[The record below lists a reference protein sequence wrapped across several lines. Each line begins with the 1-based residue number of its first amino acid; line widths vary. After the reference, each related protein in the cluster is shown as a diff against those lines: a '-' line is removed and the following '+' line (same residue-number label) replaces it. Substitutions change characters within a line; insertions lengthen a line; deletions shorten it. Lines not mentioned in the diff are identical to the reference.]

1 MHGMQR
7 EGEIGRQKL
16 PLHACLPP
24 AVPFLVRSLLITST
38 SLLLLPDSQTSA
50 VEHPSHAD
58 TRFEHVKAPPRHD
71 DFESVDCDDDFEGKL
86 RQQLQELIHS
96 EEEEGLQIPDSLS
109 SSSSYS
115 SSSIGPVGNSCGH
128 KFDELI
134 PEVDI
139 YKHEPWDLPAKCH
152 LPTSDSKWHFFNLRD
167 RKYPNGSRSNRA
179 TEEGYW
185 KSTGRDRNVKFQNQV
200 IGTKKTLVFHEGR
213 PPCGKRTDWIMHE
226 YYIDEKECK
235 AAKDAFVLC
244 RVTKRNGWQVEIE
257 KIEPIMGCKESSH
270 SGEIDD
276 IDAWVA
282 ELFDPDFG
290 APSND
295 FKTPS
300 NDFGTSSN
308 VLEHEAEISQADLS
322 SLLPKQEPVDHYID
336 QSAEGDTDYLLEG
349 PAAELTSRKIRLQV
363 SKMESRGSA
372 SVNHTVKIDKED
384 RHLDLKKS
392 HNTDLSAF
400 HQESAV
406 GKLSVCFY
414 QADAK
419 SNPSSGSNLPCSV
432 ASRSLVGAR
441 PATDVTLQKSIG
453 ALDDASCIR
462 GILRSLGM
470 LVRALS
476 SAGRN
481 CFILGACIIGIAALL
496 ICLLLRDARGFL
508 GSFSSLW
515 L

>member
-1 MHGMQR
+1 MD
-7 EGEIGRQKL
+7 KL
-16 PLHACLPP
+16 SASLPP
-24 AVPFLVRSLLITST
+24 GFGF
-38 SLLLLPDSQTSA
+38 
-50 VEHPSHAD
+50 HPTD
-58 TRFEHVKAPPRHD
+58 V
-71 DFESVDCDDDFEGKL
+71 
-86 RQQLQELIHS
+86 ELISHY
-96 EEEEGLQIPDSLS
+96 LKRKIL
-109 SSSSYS
+109 
-115 SSSIGPVGNSCGH
+115 GH

-134 PEVDI
+134 PELDI
-139 YKHEPWDLPAKCH
+139 YKHEPWDLPAKCR
-152 LPTSDSKWHFFNLRD
+152 LPTRDSKWHFFNLRD

-185 KSTGRDRNVKFQNQV
+185 KSTGRDRNVKFQNRV

-213 PPCGKRTDWIMHE
+213 PPRGKHTDWIMHE

-235 AAKDAFVLC
+235 GAPGLKDAFVLC

-257 KIEPIMGCKESSH
+257 KIEPMGCKESSH

-276 IDAWVA
+276 INAWVA

-290 APSND
+290 APVND
-295 FKTPS
+295 FNTPS
-300 NDFGTSSN
+300 TDFGTSSN
-308 VLEHEAEISQADLS
+308 MLEHEAEISQTDLR
-322 SLLPKQEPVDHYID
+322 SLLPKQEPVDHYLD
-336 QSAEGDTDYLLEG
+336 QSAEGDLDYLLEGDIYNILQSDSVLWESNGTIDTAFTTESSSPDGNAGKENFTSFGHNDTGIQIRPRRAG
-349 PAAELTSRKIRLQV
+349 PAAELTSKKIRLQV

-392 HNTDLSAF
+392 HNTDFSAF
-400 HQESAV
+400 DQESAV
-406 GKLSVCFY
+406 GKLSVCFH

-432 ASRSLVGAR
+432 ASRSLLGAR
-441 PATDVTLQKSIG
+441 PATDVTLQKSTG

-470 LVRALS
+470 AVRALP
-476 SAGRN
+476 SAGWN
-481 CFILGACIIGIAALL
+481 CFVLSGCIIGIAALL

-508 GSFSSLW
+508 ASFSSLW